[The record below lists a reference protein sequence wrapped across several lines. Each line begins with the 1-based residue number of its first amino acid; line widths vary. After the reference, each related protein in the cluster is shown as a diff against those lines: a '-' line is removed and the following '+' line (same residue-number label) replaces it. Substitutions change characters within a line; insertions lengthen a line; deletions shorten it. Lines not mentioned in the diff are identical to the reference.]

1 MVRSLGDL
9 GTPHEPVD
17 LTFDYFGVVIR
28 VNPSAS
34 DLDLVG
40 FLLESADV
48 ETVDENKAM
57 QATARYLKGL
67 IAEDDW
73 DTFWRTA
80 KANRQSLPDLLLL
93 GERIV
98 EAVSGVPSEPPSVS
112 SGGRQTTEP
121 KSKADSSSR
130 ARPRRDKDT
139 TKTAETRRALELVP
153 PGRADIKE
161 FLVMAHEA
169 RVAAQESAGATTTA
183 ARMGLT
189 G

>member
-1 MVRSLGDL
+1 MARSIGAL

-17 LTFDYFGVVIR
+17 LTFEYFGMVIK
-28 VNPSAS
+28 VNPNAS

-40 FLLESADV
+40 FMLEAADIEV
-48 ETVDENKAM
+48 VDEQKAM

-80 KANRQSLPDLLLL
+80 KANRQVMPDLLML
-93 GERIV
+93 GEHIV
-98 EAVSGVPSEPPSVS
+98 EAVSGVPTSPPADS
-112 SGGRQTTEP
+112 SGGRPITTS
-121 KSKADSSSR
+121 KSKAASSSR
-130 ARPRRDKDT
+130 ARRPRKDISRV
-139 TKTAETRRALELVP
+139 AETRRALKLVP

-161 FLVMAHEA
+161 FLVMAQEA
-169 RVAAQESAGATTTA
+169 RATAQDESGATTTA

>member
-1 MVRSLGDL
+1 MARSLGAL

-17 LTFDYFGVVIR
+17 LTFDYFGVVIK
-28 VNPSAS
+28 VNPTAS

-40 FLLESADV
+40 FMLEAAEV
-48 ETVDENKAM
+48 EAVDEQKAM

-80 KANRQSLPDLLLL
+80 KANRQVLPDLLLL
-93 GERIV
+93 GESIV

-112 SGGRQTTEP
+112 SVGRQNTSS
-121 KSKADSSSR
+121 KSKGTSSSR
-130 ARPRRDKDT
+130 RARGGNSQ
-139 TKTAETRRALELVP
+139 TADVKRALELVP
-153 PGRADIKE
+153 PGRADLKE
-161 FLVMAHEA
+161 FIIQAQEA
-169 RVAAQESAGATTTA
+169 RVANQKTEQGTTA

>member
-1 MVRSLGDL
+1 MARSLGDL

-17 LTFDYFGVVIR
+17 LTFNYFGVVIR
-28 VNPSAS
+28 VNPTAS

-40 FLLESADV
+40 FMLEAADV

-67 IAEDDW
+67 IAEEDW

-80 KANRQSLPDLLLL
+80 KANRQVLPDMLLL
-93 GERIV
+93 GEQIV
-98 EAVSGVPSEPPSVS
+98 EAVSGVPSEPLSDS
-112 SGGRQTTEP
+112 SGGRQTTAQ
-121 KSKADSSSR
+121 KSKAASSSPR
-130 ARPRRDKDT
+130 ARTRGKDKN
-139 TKTAETRRALELVP
+139 AEVKKALSLVP
-153 PGRADIKE
+153 EGRADLKE
-161 FLVMAHEA
+161 FLVQAQEA
-169 RVAAQESAGATTTA
+169 RVAAQQTAGATTTA